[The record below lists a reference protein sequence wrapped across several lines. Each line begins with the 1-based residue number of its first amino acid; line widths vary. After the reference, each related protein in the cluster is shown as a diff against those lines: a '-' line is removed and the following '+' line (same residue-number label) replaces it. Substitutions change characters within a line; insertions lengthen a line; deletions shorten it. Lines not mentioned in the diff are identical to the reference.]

1 MMQCC
6 NVCIF
11 IIITCMVFPEVVR
24 ASEILTQAKVP
35 LLRKKILIQIL
46 NGVRLIKY
54 LLKKK
59 KKKD

>member
-1 MMQCC
+1 
-6 NVCIF
+6 
-11 IIITCMVFPEVVR
+11 MVFPEVVR

-59 KKKD
+59 KKKTKVVVTLYTGSIT